1 MTLSAAAARKS
12 LSAWLLVPA
21 VLGAAALLLYSK
33 GSDSPADLA
42 SGAGKA
48 CQRIVADMLRE
59 PESVRW
65 ESIDPWIIEP
75 GSTTYVVRMTYR
87 ARNGLGGMTRETRD
101 CKVRHDG
108 PAGWFF
114 IGIE

>member
-1 MTLSAAAARKS
+1 MASATVSK
-12 LSAWLLVPA
+12 LHPAWLLAPVGVGA
-21 VLGAAALLLYSK
+21 VALVLATQSRDK
-33 GSDSPADLA
+33 PQDLA
-42 SGAGKA
+42 AGATATCK
-48 CQRIVADMLRE
+48 QVVMKMLRE

-65 ESIDPWIIEP
+65 EEISPWIIEP

-87 ARNGLGGMTRETRD
+87 ARNGFGGMARETRE

>member
-1 MTLSAAAARKS
+1 MSNAATARKS
-12 LSAWLLVPA
+12 LSAWLLVPVA
-21 VLGAAALLLYSK
+21 LGAGALLLYSS
-33 GSDSPADLA
+33 GGDSPTDLA

-48 CQRIVADMLRE
+48 CQRFMADILRE

-65 ESIDPWIIEP
+65 ESISPWIIEP

-87 ARNGLGGMTRETRD
+87 ARNGFGGMTRETRD
-101 CKVRHDG
+101 CRVRFDG

-114 IGIE
+114 IGLE